1 MLALFPQ
8 SGDSS
13 GAVLGVRSVAL
24 LQVAKLVG
32 RFSYTKGILRV
43 YKRQVHSNMLL
54 SFAKYF
60 SQNWHNSCTYQKK
73 IVPLRRKGQKTYT
86 KTMRTIQLDGEILR
100 NLGIIA
106 EDKMILT
113 KVAKYL
119 RRMAKQASQ
128 DNTLMSKEEFFAR
141 VEEAEQDIKEGK
153 GITFTNKA
161 EMNAWLNM

>member
-1 MLALFPQ
+1 MHNINETLQARSDLQLHFLYHLFLTILAYFLHI
-8 SGDSS
+8 S
-13 GAVLGVRSVAL
+13 
-24 LQVAKLVG
+24 KKN
-32 RFSYTKGILRV
+32 TT
-43 YKRQVHSNMLL
+43 
-54 SFAKYF
+54 FA
-60 SQNWHNSCTYQKK
+60 
-73 IVPLRRKGQKTYT
+73 RKVEKTYT
-86 KTMRTIQLDGEILR
+86 KTMKTIQLDGEILR

-106 EDKMILT
+106 EDKMVLT

-161 EMNAWLNM
+161 DMNAWLNTL

>member
-1 MLALFPQ
+1 ML
-8 SGDSS
+8 
-13 GAVLGVRSVAL
+13 
-24 LQVAKLVG
+24 
-32 RFSYTKGILRV
+32 I
-43 YKRQVHSNMLL
+43 

-60 SQNWHNSCTYQKK
+60 SQNWHISCTYQKK

-86 KTMRTIQLDGEILR
+86 KTMKTIQDGEILR

-128 DNTLMSKEEFFAR
+128 DSTLMSKEEFFAR

-161 EMNAWLNM
+161 EMNAWLNTL

>member
-1 MLALFPQ
+1 
-8 SGDSS
+8 
-13 GAVLGVRSVAL
+13 
-24 LQVAKLVG
+24 
-32 RFSYTKGILRV
+32 
-43 YKRQVHSNMLL
+43 MLL

-60 SQNWHNSCTYQKK
+60 SQNWHISCIYQKK
-73 IVPLRRKGQKTYT
+73 ILPLHAKLKETYT
-86 KTMRTIQLDGEILR
+86 KTMKTIQLDGEILR

-106 EDKMILT
+106 EDKMVLT

-128 DNTLMSKEEFFAR
+128 DSTLMSKDEFFAR

-161 EMNAWLNM
+161 EMNAWLNTL

>member
-1 MLALFPQ
+1 MVVLSLSISHKIGIFLAHIKK
-8 SGDSS
+8 
-13 GAVLGVRSVAL
+13 
-24 LQVAKLVG
+24 KL
-32 RFSYTKGILRV
+32 YL
-43 YKRQVHSNMLL
+43 
-54 SFAKYF
+54 
-60 SQNWHNSCTYQKK
+60 C
-73 IVPLRRKGQKTYT
+73 RRKGQKTYT
-86 KTMRTIQLDGEILR
+86 KTMRTIQLEGEILR

-161 EMNAWLNM
+161 DMNAWLNM

>member
-1 MLALFPQ
+1 
-8 SGDSS
+8 
-13 GAVLGVRSVAL
+13 
-24 LQVAKLVG
+24 
-32 RFSYTKGILRV
+32 
-43 YKRQVHSNMLL
+43 MLL

-60 SQNWHNSCTYQKK
+60 SQNWHISCTYQKK
-73 IVPLRRKGQKTYT
+73 IVPLRLKGQKTYT
-86 KTMRTIQLDGEILR
+86 KTMKTIQLDGEILR

-161 EMNAWLNM
+161 KMNAWLNTL

>member
-1 MLALFPQ
+1 MEY
-8 SGDSS
+8 GC
-13 GAVLGVRSVAL
+13 
-24 LQVAKLVG
+24 
-32 RFSYTKGILRV
+32 T
-43 YKRQVHSNMLL
+43 
-54 SFAKYF
+54 FAINF
-60 SQNWHNSCTYQKK
+60 SQNWHNSCTCQKK
-73 IVPLRRKGQKTYT
+73 MLPLHAKLKKTYT
-86 KTMRTIQLDGEILR
+86 KTMKTIQLDGEILR

-161 EMNAWLNM
+161 EMNAWLNTL

>member
-1 MLALFPQ
+1 ML
-8 SGDSS
+8 
-13 GAVLGVRSVAL
+13 V
-24 LQVAKLVG
+24 
-32 RFSYTKGILRV
+32 
-43 YKRQVHSNMLL
+43 

-60 SQNWHNSCTYQKK
+60 SQNWHISCIYQKK
-73 IVPLRRKGQKTYT
+73 IVPLHRKGQKTYT

-153 GITFTNKA
+153 GIAFTNKA
-161 EMNAWLNM
+161 DMNAWLNTL

>member
-1 MLALFPQ
+1 MPKIRHYYIIYQ
-8 SGDSS
+8 
-13 GAVLGVRSVAL
+13 R
-24 LQVAKLVG
+24 
-32 RFSYTKGILRV
+32 YTKGIQKAGAME
-43 YKRQVHSNMLL
+43 YGCP
-54 SFAKYF
+54 FAIYF
-60 SQNWHNSCTYQKK
+60 SQNWHISCTFQKK
-73 IVPLRRKGQKTYT
+73 TLPLHRKGQKAYT
-86 KTMRTIQLDGEILR
+86 KTMKTIQLEGEILR

-106 EDKMILT
+106 EDKTILT

-161 EMNAWLNM
+161 EMNAWLNTL